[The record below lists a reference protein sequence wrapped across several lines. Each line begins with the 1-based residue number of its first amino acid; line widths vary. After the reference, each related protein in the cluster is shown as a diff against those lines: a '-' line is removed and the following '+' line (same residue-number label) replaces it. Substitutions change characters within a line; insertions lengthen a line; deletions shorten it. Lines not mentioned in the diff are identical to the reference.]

1 MVDGVVMGG
10 GLASAERVLTPGAV
24 AFLAELCR
32 RFRGRRD
39 GLLAARRARL
49 GTVPSFRPETAHL
62 REGDWRCA
70 PLPSPL
76 LDRRVEI
83 TGPVDRKMVI
93 NALNSGARVF
103 MADFEDSNAPSA
115 RNVVEGQQNLMDA
128 VRGTLRF
135 DDPRT
140 GKHYRLNDETAILM
154 VRPRGWH
161 LDEAHFVVD
170 GAPIPGAL
178 FDFGLYYFHN
188 ARDLVLNGRGPW
200 FYLPK
205 IEAWEEAALW
215 DEVFVFAQESLGQ
228 PIGTIKAT
236 VLIETLPAA
245 FQMHE
250 ILYALRRHAAGLNCG
265 RWDYIFSY
273 IKTLAHDPTRV
284 LPDRGQVG
292 MTQPFLRAY
301 SQLLI
306 QTCHRRGVHAMGGM
320 AAQIPRKD
328 PEANARA
335 LEAVRADK
343 LREVKD
349 GHDGTWVAHPGLVAL
364 AMDVFDR
371 NMPGPNQIARLR
383 EDVVVT
389 EADLLAVP
397 TGSRTEAGL
406 RHSILVAI
414 QYIEAWLRGEGC
426 VPLYDLME
434 DAATA
439 EIARTQ
445 VWQWVR
451 HGAMLD
457 DGQTVTA
464 ERVRAWVAQVLTDLT
479 APERSGLEGNRFAL
493 AADLFTE
500 LATSE
505 NLSPFLTLVAYPH
518 LTRTKDGAR

>member
-1 MVDGVVMGG
+1 VEAFMVDGVVMGG
-10 GLASAERVLTPGAV
+10 GLASAERVLTPDAV
-24 AFLAELCR
+24 AFLAELGR

-215 DEVFVFAQESLGQ
+215 DEVFVFAQESLGL

-236 VLIETLPAA
+236 VLIETLPAS
-245 FQMHE
+245 FQIDE
-250 ILYALRRHAAGLNCG
+250 ILYAAEGPSAGLNCG

-273 IKTLAHDPTRV
+273 IKTVTTPPGVATRS
-284 LPDRGQVG
+284 LQVG
-292 MTQPFLRAY
+292 MTQPFLAGL
-301 SQLLI
+301 QPLLI
-306 QTCHRRGVHAMGGM
+306 QTCHKRGVHAMGGM
-320 AAQIPRKD
+320 AAQIPDQGSTTPPTMPPSTRCA
-328 PEANARA
+328 PTSCARSRTA
-335 LEAVRADK
+335 TTAPGSPTPVSCPSPWRVR
-343 LREVKD
+343 R
-349 GHDGTWVAHPGLVAL
+349 H
-364 AMDVFDR
+364 
-371 NMPGPNQIARLR
+371 MPGPNQIARLR
-383 EDVVVT
+383 DDVTVT
-389 EADLLAVP
+389 AADLLASP
-397 TGSRTEAGL
+397 RATRTEAGV
-406 RHSILVAI
+406 RHNIRVAM
-414 QYIEAWLRGEGC
+414 QYLEAWLRGEGC

-439 EIARTQ
+439 EIARTPGLA
-445 VWQWVR
+445 VDAPRGHARRRPAR
-451 HGAMLD
+451 H
-457 DGQTVTA
+457 
-464 ERVRAWVAQVLTDLT
+464 RRA
-479 APERSGLEGNRFAL
+479 
-493 AADLFTE
+493 
-500 LATSE
+500 
-505 NLSPFLTLVAYPH
+505 
-518 LTRTKDGAR
+518 GARLGGPGPHRPDRPRAIRA